1 VNLIIYNMGL
11 YLKQAEKPSELLQ
24 GEYFQQELME
34 VLTKIWNNQTFL
46 DNKDLN
52 ELKKYT

>member
-1 VNLIIYNMGL
+1 MGL

-52 ELKKYT
+52 ELKKFI

>member
-1 VNLIIYNMGL
+1 MGL
-11 YLKQAEKPSELLQ
+11 YLEQAEKPSELLQ